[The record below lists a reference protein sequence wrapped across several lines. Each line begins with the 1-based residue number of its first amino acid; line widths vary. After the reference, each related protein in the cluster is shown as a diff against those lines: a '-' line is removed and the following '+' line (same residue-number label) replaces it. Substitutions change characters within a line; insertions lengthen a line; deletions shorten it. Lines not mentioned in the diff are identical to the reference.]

1 MSPPYFKTQA
11 PDSASPDPGSE
22 PDGYAAA
29 AEALEQAQR
38 ALKSARATP
47 KPPTIL
53 VSVAEEQF
61 DLLRA
66 EIALLKEAAERDRRA
81 AEELRKVAVDAARER
96 DAARGDV
103 RAIQRELSAL
113 KEDRERESQEHTE
126 IMGAMHCVQEV
137 AAKDRAAVEKERE
150 GLARERKLLD
160 MRRAALEKA
169 RVDSRERVLE
179 ERKLIVQNLHKMI
192 EFVLPN
198 SKPNPLPSS
207 PPPPTLI
214 PANGIPALAE
224 WTPDTRP
231 IKSSDMIPS
240 RRRAPQETPTS
251 EESNPRKRARTDIE
265 DTAASTSAPVSAPGS
280 APPASRTTPNRNP
293 VIERACSTSSRVPTR
308 YTRPPP
314 PHSPVPPRSFTPPGP
329 PPAHA
334 SSSSSTRAHSPPIH
348 GLSKSFTRAS
358 PQRGRG
364 TEGRGAARTPS
375 WS

>member
-11 PDSASPDPGSE
+11 PDSASPDPASE

-66 EIALLKEAAERDRRA
+66 EIAGLKEAAERDRRA
-81 AEELRKVAVDAARER
+81 AEELRKVAVDAVKER

-113 KEDRERESQEHTE
+113 KEARERESQEHAE

-179 ERKLIVQNLHKMI
+179 ERKLIAQNMHKMI
-192 EFVLPN
+192 EFVL
-198 SKPNPLPSS
+198 PNPLPSS

-231 IKSSDMIPS
+231 IKSADTIPS
-240 RRRAPQETPTS
+240 RRRATQETPI
-251 EESNPRKRARTDIE
+251 EEANPRKRARTDNE
-265 DTAASTSAPVSAPGS
+265 DAAASSSAPVSTPGS
-280 APPASRTTPNRNP
+280 APPASHTTPNRSP
-293 VIERACSTSSRVPTR
+293 VTERAPSTSSRVPTR
-308 YTRPPP
+308 YTRLPL
-314 PHSPVPPRSFTPPGP
+314 PHSPVHPRSYTPPL
-329 PPAHA
+329 PAPTRA
-334 SSSSSTRAHSPPIH
+334 SSSQPTHSAPIP
-348 GLSKSFTRAS
+348 GPSGSFTRAL

-364 TEGRGAARTPS
+364 IEGRGAARTPS